1 MTNVQRMSEL
11 DILRGFAVAVMILV
25 VSPGSWGHTYAP
37 LRHADWHGWTFADLV
52 FPDFLFGVGMALGL
66 TFGRS
71 LDPNE
76 QTAFWTKVGRRVIG
90 LTLLGLAL
98 NYLAVISG
106 LLGAP
111 PVGPQDYTTWRIPG
125 VLQRIA
131 AAYLIAVF
139 IMWLS
144 SVVAH
149 REAPRPVQIGIAI
162 AVLLIG
168 YWVALSFVPVPGYG
182 AGRLDMEGNLAAYI
196 DRAVFGT
203 QHMWPLAAESW
214 RGPVLYD
221 PEGILAT
228 FPASANILFGVLAVS
243 IWTKL
248 GDRCIPALLVAGGLL
263 IAAAL
268 LLEPLFPI
276 NKKIWTSTFALL
288 TSGISFVALAAVA
301 TLLRAGMLPL
311 LAPFRVL
318 GGNAILAFSISIFLS
333 AIAGIPLASVE
344 APPTLQSTGFRIMSA
359 VVPDPHI
366 ASLACAF
373 GIVLLIF
380 LMIFPLHRRGIHIRL

>member
-168 YWVALSFVPVPGYG
+168 
-182 AGRLDMEGNLAAYI
+182 
-196 DRAVFGT
+196 T

-344 APPTLQSTGFRIMSA
+344 DPPTLQSTGFRIMSA
-359 VVPDPHI
+359 VFPDPHI